1 MSRRRFA
8 SPVLLLSPSFIRLR
22 STKALTPGTIIN
34 DAPIFIDPR
43 LTGGE
48 LWEPRNYD
56 NKFDGPMSLAMAFAQ
71 VEEPRLNPRDAGH
84 RRPLRAGVRLEVR
97 F

>member
-1 MSRRRFA
+1 MLF
-8 SPVLLLSPSFIRLR
+8 R
-22 STKALTPGTIIN
+22 SGTIIN

-56 NKFDGPMSLAMAFAQ
+56 NKFDGPMSLAMA
-71 VEEPRLNPRDAGH
+71 
-84 RRPLRAGVRLEVR
+84 LRKSKNLV
-97 F
+97 